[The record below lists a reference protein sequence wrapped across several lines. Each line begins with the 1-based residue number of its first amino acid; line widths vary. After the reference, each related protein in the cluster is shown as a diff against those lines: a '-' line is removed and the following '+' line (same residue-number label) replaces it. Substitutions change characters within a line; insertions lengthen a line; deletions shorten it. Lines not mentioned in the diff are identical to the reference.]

1 MLTNIIQFPQSFT
14 PQPPRPTKALPAT
27 LRFLTVAIAYIRIAQ
42 ARLLLPLIFPYT
54 WHFQRGLEISVN
66 GFPVSDGDRVADVR
80 AQMDKSR
87 RRWGVVGQL
96 ELRAAS
102 GLQGVAA

>member
-1 MLTNIIQFPQSFT
+1 MTNNIIFFPQSST

-54 WHFQRGLEISVN
+54 WSFQRGLEISVN
-66 GFPVSDGDRVADVR
+66 GFPVRDIDRVADVR
-80 AQMDKSR
+80 KQMDKSR
-87 RRWGVVGQL
+87 RRWGVVGQM
-96 ELRAAS
+96 E
-102 GLQGVAA
+102 LQGIAA